1 MRSKLPAEAST
12 KTIKTPTRAAQY
24 VRMSTDYQ
32 KYSTENQSEANQAY
46 AALHGIQIVRTYTDS
61 GRSGLTIRARPAL
74 TQLIADVQAGQTEFT
89 AILVYDVSR
98 WGRFQDTDESSY
110 YEFVCKRAGVPVHY
124 CAEPFE
130 NDGTS
135 FAAIIK
141 SIKRAMAAEYSRELS
156 IKTFVGKANL
166 VRRGFRVGS
175 SPPYGTRRL
184 LIDASGTAKLI
195 LDSGQLKSL
204 QNDRIVL
211 VPGPSEEVRIVR
223 RIFLAFVNHHKPESL
238 IAKEL
243 NDEGLVVGLPRP
255 WTYARVRWLL
265 RNEVYAGDV
274 VWNRT
279 SAKLRTKKIHND
291 PEQWIRGKC
300 FFAPIIE
307 RSQFDAAQAIFRKR
321 LEPYPKEQVLES
333 IRRVARERG
342 FLDGRLVENSRE
354 LPSVRRLY
362 GVFGGIG
369 KVRDLIG
376 ATSRPGPPYHFTDN
390 ELMVALR
397 RLLRRKGRL
406 TRHIIQACRDLPCPS
421 VYEHRFGSLSRAYQL
436 IGYDSG
442 RANGRSNERLLEAL
456 QKLLRKKGQLSM
468 KLIDRSKTC
477 PSSATYRARFGS
489 LVQAYRLISYEGTY
503 WNQRKPPSC
512 QIEA

>member
-46 AALHGIQIVRTYTDS
+46 AALHGIQIVRTYTDF

-175 SPPYGTRRL
+175 SPPY
-184 LIDASGTAKLI
+184 
-195 LDSGQLKSL
+195 
-204 QNDRIVL
+204 
-211 VPGPSEEVRIVR
+211 
-223 RIFLAFVNHHKPESL
+223 
-238 IAKEL
+238 
-243 NDEGLVVGLPRP
+243 
-255 WTYARVRWLL
+255 
-265 RNEVYAGDV
+265 
-274 VWNRT
+274 
-279 SAKLRTKKIHND
+279 
-291 PEQWIRGKC
+291 
-300 FFAPIIE
+300 
-307 RSQFDAAQAIFRKR
+307 
-321 LEPYPKEQVLES
+321 
-333 IRRVARERG
+333 
-342 FLDGRLVENSRE
+342 
-354 LPSVRRLY
+354 
-362 GVFGGIG
+362 
-369 KVRDLIG
+369 
-376 ATSRPGPPYHFTDN
+376 
-390 ELMVALR
+390 
-397 RLLRRKGRL
+397 
-406 TRHIIQACRDLPCPS
+406 RDLPI
-421 VYEHRFGSLSRAYQL
+421 A
-436 IGYDSG
+436 D
-442 RANGRSNERLLEAL
+442 
-456 QKLLRKKGQLSM
+456 
-468 KLIDRSKTC
+468 
-477 PSSATYRARFGS
+477 
-489 LVQAYRLISYEGTY
+489 
-503 WNQRKPPSC
+503 
-512 QIEA
+512 